1 MNDMHTY
8 KILYLVLKILTAKAA
23 ISVHEVLTHVKSCSY
38 TKIQLPKEPQLLV
51 SMLHN

>member
-23 ISVHEVLTHVKSCSY
+23 KSVCVWGINTR
-38 TKIQLPKEPQLLV
+38 
-51 SMLHN
+51 